1 LIIAFAPAAEFSLQL
16 SKSLAQPMT
25 RIKQRELCGSI
36 NPQVRNWLIHA
47 NTPTPFAEWLRHRK
61 SNHRK
66 LGAQIEMS
74 AAVSRHSLNAFKSTP
89 NCAGTT

>member
-47 NTPTPFAEWLRHRK
+47 NTPTPFAGWLRHGK

-66 LGAQIEMS
+66 LAQIEMS
-74 AAVSRHSLNAFKSTP
+74 AAVPRHSLSAFKSTP